1 MKILAKQGESLDDVL
16 AAINKKYGS
25 GSIMTL
31 GDTRPVATNLL
42 STGSLMIDKILGGGI
57 GFGRVTEIY
66 GVESSGKSTL
76 CLHIAAECQ
85 KNGGTVAYIDTEN
98 ALDTKYAAQLG
109 VDVQK
114 LIFSQP
120 DSAEQALE
128 IVDMLAQSGKVNLI
142 VLDSVAALAPQA
154 ELDGEM
160 SDMTIGLVARLLSKS
175 LRKITHTLNEKNC
188 AVIFI
193 NQLRDKISTG
203 FSMGPS
209 EGTPGG
215 RALKFFASQRIELR
229 KTTAIKEGA
238 DVVGTKVKV
247 KVVKNKISPPMKTCE
262 IPLIFG
268 KGFSGGD
275 EVLDLALEFGLCL
288 QSGAFY
294 TSYDGQR
301 FQGKAKLKAY
311 YEEHPDLFE
320 ELKNIVK
327 SKLSGVELEA
337 EYTVDPNTGEIIE

>member
-1 MKILAKQGESLDDVL
+1 MAKQGESLDDVL

-42 STGSLMIDKILGGGI
+42 STGSLMIDKVLGGGI
-57 GFGRVTEIY
+57 GYGRVTELY

-98 ALDTKYAAQLG
+98 ALDIKYAAQLG

-247 KVVKNKISPPMKTCE
+247 KIVKNKISPPMKTCE

>member
-1 MKILAKQGESLDDVL
+1 MAKQGESLDDVL

-42 STGSLMIDKILGGGI
+42 STGSLMIDKLLGGGI
-57 GFGRVTEIY
+57 GFGRITELY

-203 FSMGPS
+203 FSMGPT

-337 EYTVDPNTGEIIE
+337 EYTVDPKTGEIIE

>member
-1 MKILAKQGESLDDVL
+1 MARQNDSLEDVL

-42 STGSLMIDKILGGGI
+42 STGSLMIDKVLGGGI
-57 GFGRVTEIY
+57 GYGRVTELY

-85 KNGGTVAYIDTEN
+85 RNGGTVAYIDTEN

-188 AVIFI
+188 AVVFI

-203 FSMGPS
+203 FSMGPQ

-229 KTTAIKEGA
+229 KTTAIKEGS
-238 DVVGTKVKV
+238 DVIGTKVKV
-247 KVVKNKISPPMKTCE
+247 KIVKNKISPPMKTCE

-275 EVLDLALEFGLCL
+275 EVIDLALEFDLCS

-320 ELKNIVK
+320 ELRNIVK

>member
-1 MKILAKQGESLDDVL
+1 MAKQGESLDDVL

-42 STGSLMIDKILGGGI
+42 STGSLMIDKVLGGGI
-57 GFGRVTEIY
+57 GFGRVTELY

-203 FSMGPS
+203 FSMGPT

-247 KVVKNKISPPMKTCE
+247 KIVKNKISPPMQTCE

-337 EYTVDPNTGEIIE
+337 EYTVDPKTGEIIE

>member
-1 MKILAKQGESLDDVL
+1 MAKQGESLDDVL

-57 GFGRVTEIY
+57 GFGRVTELY

-175 LRKITHTLNEKNC
+175 LRKITHTLDEKNC

-247 KVVKNKISPPMKTCE
+247 KIVKNKISPPMKTCE

>member
-1 MKILAKQGESLDDVL
+1 MAKQGESLDDVL

-42 STGSLMIDKILGGGI
+42 STGSLMIDKVLGGGI
-57 GFGRVTEIY
+57 ALGRATEIY

-238 DVVGTKVKV
+238 DVVGTKVKI

-262 IPLIFG
+262 VPLIFG

>member
-1 MKILAKQGESLDDVL
+1 MAKQGESLDDVL

-42 STGSLMIDKILGGGI
+42 STGSLMIDKLLGGGI
-57 GFGRVTEIY
+57 GFGRITELY

-238 DVVGTKVKV
+238 DVIGTKVKV

-262 IPLIFG
+262 VPLIFG

-337 EYTVDPNTGEIIE
+337 EYTVDPKTGEIIE

>member
-1 MKILAKQGESLDDVL
+1 MAKQGESLDDVL

-42 STGSLMIDKILGGGI
+42 STGSLMIDKVLGGGI
-57 GFGRVTEIY
+57 GYGRVTELY

-247 KVVKNKISPPMKTCE
+247 KIVKNKISPPMKTCE

-337 EYTVDPNTGEIIE
+337 EYTVDPKTGEIIE

>member
-1 MKILAKQGESLDDVL
+1 MARQNESLEDVL
-16 AAINKKYGS
+16 ATINKKYGS

-42 STGSLMIDKILGGGI
+42 STGSLMIDKLLGGGI
-57 GFGRVTEIY
+57 GYGRVTEIY

-85 KNGGTVAYIDTEN
+85 RNGGTVAYIDTEN

-247 KVVKNKISPPMKTCE
+247 KIVKNKISPPMKTCE

>member
-1 MKILAKQGESLDDVL
+1 MAKQGESLDDVL

-42 STGSLMIDKILGGGI
+42 STGSLMIDKVLGGGI
-57 GFGRVTEIY
+57 ALGRATEIY

-247 KVVKNKISPPMKTCE
+247 KIVKNKISPPMKTCE

-294 TSYDGQR
+294 TSYDGQK

>member
-1 MKILAKQGESLDDVL
+1 MARQNDSLEDVL
-16 AAINKKYGS
+16 ATINKKYGS

-42 STGSLMIDKILGGGI
+42 STGSLMIDKVLGGGI
-57 GFGRVTEIY
+57 GYGRVTELY

-85 KNGGTVAYIDTEN
+85 RNGGTVAYIDTEN

-247 KVVKNKISPPMKTCE
+247 KIVKNKISPPMKTCE

>member
-1 MKILAKQGESLDDVL
+1 MAKQGESLDDVL

-42 STGSLMIDKILGGGI
+42 STGSLMIDKVLGGGI
-57 GFGRVTEIY
+57 GYGRVTELY

-262 IPLIFG
+262 VPLIFG

-294 TSYDGQR
+294 TSYDGQK

-320 ELKNIVK
+320 ELKNMVK

>member
-1 MKILAKQGESLDDVL
+1 MAKQGESLDDVL

-42 STGSLMIDKILGGGI
+42 STGSLMIDKLLGGGI
-57 GFGRVTEIY
+57 GFGRITELY

-337 EYTVDPNTGEIIE
+337 EYTVDPKTGEIIE

>member
-1 MKILAKQGESLDDVL
+1 MAKQGESLDDVL

-57 GFGRVTEIY
+57 GYGRVTELY

-247 KVVKNKISPPMKTCE
+247 KIVKNKISPPMKTCE

>member
-1 MKILAKQGESLDDVL
+1 
-16 AAINKKYGS
+16 
-25 GSIMTL
+25 
-31 GDTRPVATNLL
+31 
-42 STGSLMIDKILGGGI
+42 MIDKVLGGGI
-57 GFGRVTEIY
+57 GYGRVTELY

-247 KVVKNKISPPMKTCE
+247 KIVKNKISPPMKTCE

-337 EYTVDPNTGEIIE
+337 EYAVDPNTGEIIE

>member
-1 MKILAKQGESLDDVL
+1 MAKQGESLDDVL

-42 STGSLMIDKILGGGI
+42 STGSLMIDKVLGGGI
-57 GFGRVTEIY
+57 ALGRATEIY

-247 KVVKNKISPPMKTCE
+247 KIVKNKISPPMKTCE

>member
-1 MKILAKQGESLDDVL
+1 MAKQGESLDDVL
-16 AAINKKYGS
+16 AAINRKYGS

-42 STGSLMIDKILGGGI
+42 STGSLMIDKVLGGGI
-57 GFGRVTEIY
+57 ALGRATEIY

-247 KVVKNKISPPMKTCE
+247 KIVKNKISPPMKTCE

>member
-1 MKILAKQGESLDDVL
+1 MAKQGESLDDVL

-42 STGSLMIDKILGGGI
+42 STGSLMIDKILGGGV
-57 GFGRVTEIY
+57 GYGRVTELY

-247 KVVKNKISPPMKTCE
+247 KIVKNKISPPMKTCE

>member
-42 STGSLMIDKILGGGI
+42 STGSLMIDKVLGGGI
-57 GFGRVTEIY
+57 GYGRVTELY

-76 CLHIAAECQ
+76 CLHITAECQ

-98 ALDTKYAAQLG
+98 ALDIKYAAQLG

-247 KVVKNKISPPMKTCE
+247 KIVKNKISPPMKTCE

-337 EYTVDPNTGEIIE
+337 EYTVDPKTGEIIE

>member
-57 GFGRVTEIY
+57 GYGRVTELY

>member
-1 MKILAKQGESLDDVL
+1 MAKQGESLDDVL

-42 STGSLMIDKILGGGI
+42 STGSLMIDKVLGGGI
-57 GFGRVTEIY
+57 GYGRVTELY

-238 DVVGTKVKV
+238 DVVGTRVKV
-247 KVVKNKISPPMKTCE
+247 KIVKNKISPPMKTCE

>member
-42 STGSLMIDKILGGGI
+42 STGSLMIDKLLGGGI
-57 GFGRVTEIY
+57 AFGRVTELY

-109 VDVQK
+109 VNVQK

-247 KVVKNKISPPMKTCE
+247 KIVKNKISPPMKTCE

-337 EYTVDPNTGEIIE
+337 EYTVDPKTGEIIE

>member
-1 MKILAKQGESLDDVL
+1 MAKQGESLDDVL

-42 STGSLMIDKILGGGI
+42 STGSLMIDKLLGGGI
-57 GFGRVTEIY
+57 AFGRVTELY

-262 IPLIFG
+262 VPLIFG

-311 YEEHPDLFE
+311 YEEYPDLFE

-337 EYTVDPNTGEIIE
+337 EYTVDPKTGEIIE

>member
-1 MKILAKQGESLDDVL
+1 
-16 AAINKKYGS
+16 
-25 GSIMTL
+25 MTL

-42 STGSLMIDKILGGGI
+42 STGSLMIDKVLGGGI
-57 GFGRVTEIY
+57 GYGRVTELY

-160 SDMTIGLVARLLSKS
+160 SDMTIGLVARLLSK
-175 LRKITHTLNEKNC
+175 
-188 AVIFI
+188 
-193 NQLRDKISTG
+193 
-203 FSMGPS
+203 
-209 EGTPGG
+209 
-215 RALKFFASQRIELR
+215 
-229 KTTAIKEGA
+229 
-238 DVVGTKVKV
+238 
-247 KVVKNKISPPMKTCE
+247 
-262 IPLIFG
+262 
-268 KGFSGGD
+268 
-275 EVLDLALEFGLCL
+275 
-288 QSGAFY
+288 
-294 TSYDGQR
+294 
-301 FQGKAKLKAY
+301 
-311 YEEHPDLFE
+311 
-320 ELKNIVK
+320 
-327 SKLSGVELEA
+327 
-337 EYTVDPNTGEIIE
+337 

>member
-1 MKILAKQGESLDDVL
+1 MAKQGESLDDVL

-42 STGSLMIDKILGGGI
+42 STGSLMIDKVLGGGI
-57 GFGRVTEIY
+57 ALGRATEIY

-203 FSMGPS
+203 FSVGPT

-247 KVVKNKISPPMKTCE
+247 KIVKNKISPPMKTCE

-337 EYTVDPNTGEIIE
+337 EYTVDPKTGEIIE

>member
-1 MKILAKQGESLDDVL
+1 MAKQGESLDDVL

-42 STGSLMIDKILGGGI
+42 STGSLMIDKVLGGGI
-57 GFGRVTEIY
+57 ALGRATEIY

-247 KVVKNKISPPMKTCE
+247 KIVKNKISPPMKTCE

-327 SKLSGVELEA
+327 SKLSGVELDA

>member
-1 MKILAKQGESLDDVL
+1 MAKQGESLDNVL

-42 STGSLMIDKILGGGI
+42 STGSLMIDKVLGGGI
-57 GFGRVTEIY
+57 ALGRATEIY

-247 KVVKNKISPPMKTCE
+247 KIVKNKISPPMKTCE

>member
-1 MKILAKQGESLDDVL
+1 MAKQGESLDDVL

-42 STGSLMIDKILGGGI
+42 STGSLMIDKVLGGGI
-57 GFGRVTEIY
+57 GYGRVTELY

-76 CLHIAAECQ
+76 CWHIAAECQ
-85 KNGGTVAYIDTEN
+85 KNGGTVAYSDTGN

-247 KVVKNKISPPMKTCE
+247 KIVKNKISPPMKTCE

-337 EYTVDPNTGEIIE
+337 EYAVDPNTGEIIE

>member
-1 MKILAKQGESLDDVL
+1 MAKQGESLDDVL

-57 GFGRVTEIY
+57 GFGRVTELY

-262 IPLIFG
+262 VPLIFG

-294 TSYDGQR
+294 TSHDGQK

-311 YEEHPDLFE
+311 YEEHPELFE
-320 ELKNIVK
+320 ELKNTVK
-327 SKLSGVELEA
+327 SKLSGVELEP
-337 EYTVDPNTGEIIE
+337 EYAVDPNTGEIIE

>member
-1 MKILAKQGESLDDVL
+1 MAKQGESLDDVL

-31 GDTRPVATNLL
+31 GDTKPVATNLL

-57 GFGRVTEIY
+57 AFGRATEIY

-85 KNGGTVAYIDTEN
+85 RNGGTVAYIDTEN

-188 AVIFI
+188 AVVFI

-247 KVVKNKISPPMKTCE
+247 KIVKNKISPPMKTCE

>member
-1 MKILAKQGESLDDVL
+1 MAKQGESLDDVL

-42 STGSLMIDKILGGGI
+42 STGSLMIDKLLGGGI
-57 GFGRVTEIY
+57 AFGRVTELY

-247 KVVKNKISPPMKTCE
+247 KIVKNKISPPMKTCE

>member
-1 MKILAKQGESLDDVL
+1 MAKQGESLDDVL

-42 STGSLMIDKILGGGI
+42 STGSLMIDKVLGGGI
-57 GFGRVTEIY
+57 ALGRATEIY

-203 FSMGPS
+203 FSMGPA

-247 KVVKNKISPPMKTCE
+247 KIVKNKISPPMKTCE

-301 FQGKAKLKAY
+301 FQGKAKLKTY

>member
-1 MKILAKQGESLDDVL
+1 MAKQGESLDDVL

-42 STGSLMIDKILGGGI
+42 STGSLMIDKVLGGGI
-57 GFGRVTEIY
+57 GYGRVTELY

-238 DVVGTKVKV
+238 DVIGTKVKV
-247 KVVKNKISPPMKTCE
+247 KIVKNKISPPMKTCE

-337 EYTVDPNTGEIIE
+337 EYTVDPKTGEIIE

>member
-1 MKILAKQGESLDDVL
+1 MAKQGESLDDVL

-42 STGSLMIDKILGGGI
+42 STGSLMIDKLLGGGI
-57 GFGRVTEIY
+57 AFGRVTELY

-109 VDVQK
+109 VNVQK

-247 KVVKNKISPPMKTCE
+247 KIVKNKISPPMKTCE

>member
-1 MKILAKQGESLDDVL
+1 MAKQGESLDDVL

-31 GDTRPVATNLL
+31 GDTKPVATNLL

-57 GFGRVTEIY
+57 GLGRITELY

-85 KNGGTVAYIDTEN
+85 KTGGTVAYIDTEN

-203 FSMGPS
+203 FSMGPT

-247 KVVKNKISPPMKTCE
+247 KIVKNKISPPMKTCE

>member
-1 MKILAKQGESLDDVL
+1 MAKQGESLDDVL

-42 STGSLMIDKILGGGI
+42 STGSLMIDKVLGGGI
-57 GFGRVTEIY
+57 GYGRVTELY

-238 DVVGTKVKV
+238 DVIGTKVKV
-247 KVVKNKISPPMKTCE
+247 KIVKNKISPPMKTCE

-294 TSYDGQR
+294 TSYAGQR
-301 FQGKAKLKAY
+301 FQGKAMLKAY

>member
-1 MKILAKQGESLDDVL
+1 MAKQGESLDDVL

-31 GDTRPVATNLL
+31 GDTKPVATNLL

-57 GFGRVTEIY
+57 AFGRATEIY

-85 KNGGTVAYIDTEN
+85 RNGGTVAYIDTEN

-247 KVVKNKISPPMKTCE
+247 KIVKNKISPPMKTCE

-337 EYTVDPNTGEIIE
+337 EYTVDPKTGEIIE

>member
-1 MKILAKQGESLDDVL
+1 MAKQGESLDDVL

-42 STGSLMIDKILGGGI
+42 STGSLMIDKVLGGGI
-57 GFGRVTEIY
+57 ALGRATEIY

-247 KVVKNKISPPMKTCE
+247 KIVKNKISPPMKTCE

-337 EYTVDPNTGEIIE
+337 EYTVDPKTGEIIE